1 VPGYVDRLDGPIV
14 GATGTGAIVDF
25 QSDAYSCRTGSPVP
39 HVFNASDTCKTPNP
53 LMDNEIS
60 VTVDDLPAPP
70 PESSLWTSYPFGP
83 KMDFVFSSVGPTLGD
98 IRPAPDYMSVR
109 LSWTQGLAWAYH
121 GEPHGIMACK
131 FPGSGVNACG
141 DLHMYGARLAAGV
154 SGPAA
159 GEATFLQMSQQAQGI
174 FNEPVVG
181 LVTLGD
187 GGSLLF
193 DDNTHEVYPTSG
205 PNPAHQRAIGI
216 TGRDGFWVPGAP
228 RWTDIVWQPESGGQ
242 RDPATSE
249 PLLTLADVL
258 WEYGEISSLSFLL
271 EPTLGGA
278 WNKVNGNTTAMTFGA
293 EFAVSLYWFSPA
305 DAPVP
310 PEGDVALG
318 PAKRGVRRRRRGLL
332 GGMTIMQRITPSIA

>member
-1 VPGYVDRLDGPIV
+1 MLN
-14 GATGTGAIVDF
+14 AA
-25 QSDAYSCRTGSPVP
+25 DA
-39 HVFNASDTCKTPNP
+39 CKTPNP
-53 LMDNEIS
+53 LKDNEIS

-70 PESSLWTSYPFGP
+70 PDSGLWTYYPFGP
-83 KMDFVFSSVGPTLGD
+83 KSDFVFSSVGPTLGD

-109 LSWTQGLAWAYH
+109 LSWTQGLVWAYH
-121 GEPHGIMACK
+121 GEPGGIMACK
-131 FPGSGVNACG
+131 FPGRGFNACG
-141 DLHMYGARLAAGV
+141 DLQMYGARLAAGV
-154 SGPAA
+154 GGPAA
-159 GEATFLQMSQQAQGI
+159 GEATFLQTHELAQGSGDA
-174 FNEPVVG
+174 VVG

-193 DDNTHEVYPTSG
+193 DDHTHEIYTTDG
-205 PNPAHQRAIGI
+205 PNPATTRGKGI
-216 TGRDGFWVPGAP
+216 TSREGFWVPGAP
-228 RWTDIVWQPESGGQ
+228 RWTDIVWQPESGAE
-242 RDPATSE
+242 RDPVTSE

-278 WNKVNGNTTAMTFGA
+278 WNKVTGNTTAMTFGA

-318 PAKRGVRRRRRGLL
+318 PAKRGVRRRRRRGLL